1 VWRHGGSFDDILS
14 LATVDRAL
22 TGSGLRWPAFRV
34 VREGDILP
42 RSAITRRAR
51 MGGVTVDDLIDP
63 GRVLGLFADGA
74 TIVLQSLQRWW
85 PPATRFCRDLELAL
99 GHAVQANA
107 YLTPPG
113 AAGLAAHHDTHD
125 VFVLQVAGTK
135 SWVVREPALPTP
147 LPHQRSDH
155 AAAAASP
162 VLFETELGPGDALYL
177 PRGVVHS
184 AAAQE
189 GVSLHLTI
197 GILATTVH
205 DVLREL
211 VDLAGDEL
219 AFRPSLPAG
228 WSYDD
233 ALAAGAVK
241 AVVAELTDWLGRLE
255 PGEVAGRLRDRFVAG
270 RSPVLDGQL
279 LELATLDR
287 VDDATVVRLRTGTVG
302 RLAPDPD
309 GGLRLTLGDRSL
321 VLPAALG
328 PAVRRLTDGATHRV
342 GDLADLLDGP
352 SRLVL
357 ARRLIREGALRRVPP
372 GIDG

>member
-14 LATVDRAL
+14 LASVDRAL

-34 VREGDILP
+34 VRDGDALP
-42 RSAITRRAR
+42 RSAMTRRAR
-51 MGGVTVDDLIDP
+51 TGGVTIDDLIDP
-63 GRVLGLFADGA
+63 GRVLALFGDGA
-74 TIVLQSLQRWW
+74 TIVLQSLHRWW

-99 GHAVQANA
+99 GHAIQANA

-113 AAGLAAHHDTHD
+113 AAGLAPHHDTHD

-135 SWVVREPALPTP
+135 RWVVREPAMVTP

-155 AAAAASP
+155 GEAAARP
-162 VLFETELGPGDALYL
+162 VRFETEMRPGDALYL

-219 AFRPSLPAG
+219 AFRPSLPAR
-228 WSYDD
+228 WPFDD
-233 ALAAGAVK
+233 DLAAGAVK
-241 AVVAELTDWLGRLE
+241 AVVAELADWLGRLD
-255 PGEVAGRLRDRFVAG
+255 PGEVAGRLRHRFVAA
-270 RSPVLDGQL
+270 RTPLLDGQL
-279 LELATLDR
+279 LELATLDLL
-287 VDDATVVRLRTGTVG
+287 DEATVVRRRAGTVG
-302 RLAPDPD
+302 RLGPDPD
-309 GGLRLTLGDRSL
+309 GGLRLTLGDRYL
-321 VLPAALG
+321 VLPAALE
-328 PAVRRLTDGATHRV
+328 PAVRRLTDGAPHRI

-372 GIDG
+372 GVDG